1 MLLIGLAAGGQT
13 AWAGVGAAGH
23 PASATAAGTTLYV
36 EITRFGRC
44 SDTWPGTQAEPF
56 CTIQHAANIVNPGQ
70 TVAIMASEAN
80 QTAQSVTITRS
91 GTPGEPITFTWLR
104 TLSEPD
110 DPTVSPGKQTASAV
124 ITFNGVHDVT
134 VSNLRIQS
142 YGTGDGIDVIGS
154 QDISVAGATLIHTA
168 TEAAPVAS
176 TAVSIDGGSS
186 AVTVSRTVFSGT
198 PRNAVLTAKGAH
210 DVTVTTSAVQDTE
223 GAGFVLNGTT
233 GVTVSSNTVV
243 AFCTGLSPATGGI
256 TLADGTSGT
265 AENNVLL
272 TGTSNT
278 GCVIP
283 GAGLS
288 VDAASAAGVTA
299 DYNALRSVGASTD
312 YSWDGTAY
320 SDPASFATATSQGT
334 HDLTLPT
341 TLVTPPPEGS
351 PAIDS
356 ADCLAPGEL
365 STDIVGN
372 PRVRD
377 PMATDSGL
385 GNGTCFADRGAYERQ
400 DNVPISFTPQLNSA
414 GFPAGAVP
422 YSAGVTITS
431 ASTSGWNEPVSYSVD
446 FGDGS
451 GPVTAAPGTA
461 VTHPY
466 TAVGQYTI
474 TITAADT
481 SGSTVSRTYQAF
493 AIPDQPL
500 KPKLSAAPD
509 GLHTN
514 PGILPDTADFS
525 DSSGI
530 PGWQEKGRSI
540 DYGGAGLVLGSAD
553 PHVIAE
559 YVYAKPGT
567 YTAKE
572 TVTDLI
578 GRASTATA
586 TITVGDE
593 PQTAFPETI
602 YSRALAAHA
611 VVKIPLAK
619 LDLGDCCSDGA
630 LVDVI
635 VTSPRKGGYVSVYPD
650 GKPRPADATVRFQ
663 PGKAAENSALAS
675 GTVVDFYNGSA
686 GTIHLGIVTYGID
699 DIMTTHG
706 YGVFGETYVPV
717 APARVLSARI
727 AGNRRAEFHVAGLDH
742 VPANAAAVML
752 DITVSKGATG
762 GFYSVYHGGPSDGSG
777 VTAGY
782 WAKGQQVTNLA
793 MAPVASKQVFVE
805 NDGAGAANFTASVV
819 GYYFLNGSAAVFLP
833 ATSNRLAR
841 ITIGA
846 RKSVKLAVTGRN
858 GVPARGSTAVS
869 VNLTSSGATASGTVT
884 AYADGTKLPGLISLS
899 YSRAV
904 QMANAAIVAVG
915 ADGAIRLY
923 NGGAKPV
930 TVTVDLVGSYYSYG

>member
-13 AWAGVGAAGH
+13 AWAGVRAAGQ
-23 PASATAAGTTLYV
+23 PAPATAAGTTLYV
-36 EITRFGRC
+36 DITLFGIC
-44 SDTWPGTQAEPF
+44 SDTWPGTQAQPF

-91 GTPGEPITFTWLR
+91 GTPAEPITFTWLR
-104 TLSEPD
+104 TPSEPD

-124 ITFNGVHDVT
+124 VTFNGVHDVT
-134 VSNLRIQS
+134 ISNLRIES

-154 QDISVAGATLIHTA
+154 QDISVAGTTLIHTA
-168 TEAAPVAS
+168 TEAARVAS
-176 TAVSIDGGSS
+176 AAVSIDGGSS
-186 AVTVSRTVFSGT
+186 NVTVSRTVFSGA
-198 PRNAVLTAKGAH
+198 PRYAVLAASGAH
-210 DVTVTTSAVQDTE
+210 DVTVTTSAVPETE
-223 GAGFVLNGTT
+223 GAGFALNGTT
-233 GVTVSSNTVV
+233 GVTVTSNTVL
-243 AFCTGLSPATGGI
+243 AFCTGLSPASGGI
-256 TLADGTSGT
+256 TLADGASGT
-265 AENNVLL
+265 VENNVLM
-272 TGTSNT
+272 TVTSNT
-278 GCVIP
+278 GCAVP
-283 GAGLS
+283 AAGLS
-288 VDAASAAGVTA
+288 VDATSAAGVTA

-320 SDPASFATATSQGT
+320 SDPASFTAATSQGT
-334 HDLTLPT
+334 HDLALPAT
-341 TLVTPPPEGS
+341 FAAVPPEGS
-351 PAIDS
+351 AAIDS

-365 STDIVGN
+365 STDISGS

-377 PMATDSGL
+377 PMAAAGL

-431 ASTSGWNEPVSYSVD
+431 ALTSGWNEPVTYSVD

-451 GPVTAAPGTA
+451 GAVTATPGTA

-481 SGSTVSRTYQAF
+481 GGSTVSRTYQAF

-509 GLHTN
+509 GLHTV

-530 PGWQEKGRSI
+530 PGWQETGRVI

-572 TVTDLI
+572 TVTDLL

-593 PQTAFPETI
+593 PQTAFPKTI

-611 VVKIPLAK
+611 VVKIPLSK
-619 LDLGDCCSDGA
+619 LDLNDCCSDGA
-630 LVDVI
+630 LVNVI
-635 VTSPRKGGYVSVYPD
+635 VTSPRKAGYVSVYPD

-663 PGKAAENSALAS
+663 AGKAAENSALAS
-675 GTVVDFYNGSA
+675 GNTVDFYNGSA
-686 GTIHLGIVTYGID
+686 GTIHLDIVTYGID
-699 DIMTTHG
+699 DIMTTQ
-706 YGVFGETYVPV
+706 GVGTFGDTYVPV
-717 APARVLSARI
+717 TPARVLNTRI
-727 AGNRRAEFHVAGLDH
+727 AGNRRAEFRVAGLDH
-742 VPANAAAVML
+742 IPANAATVML

-762 GFYSVYHGGPSDGSG
+762 GSYSVYHGAAFDGSG

-793 MAPVASKQVFVE
+793 MVPVASKQVFVE
-805 NDGAGAANFTASVV
+805 NDGSGAANFTASVV
-819 GYYFLNGSAAVFLP
+819 GYYFLYGSASVFLP

-858 GVPARGSTAVS
+858 GVPAKGTTAVS
-869 VNLTSSGATASGTVT
+869 VNLTSSGAAASGTVT

-899 YSRAV
+899 YGRGV
-904 QMANAAIVAVG
+904 QMANAAVVAVG

>member
-13 AWAGVGAAGH
+13 AWAGVRTAGQ

-36 EITRFGRC
+36 DITLFGIC
-44 SDTWPGTQAEPF
+44 SDTWPGTQAQPF

-80 QTAQSVTITRS
+80 QTPQSVNITRS
-91 GTPGEPITFTWLR
+91 GTPAEPITFTWLR
-104 TLSEPD
+104 TPSEPD

-124 ITFNGVHDVT
+124 VTFNGVHDVT
-134 VSNLRIQS
+134 LSNLRIQS

-154 QDISVAGATLIHTA
+154 QDISVVGATITHVATTA
-168 TEAAPVAS
+168 ARVAS
-176 TAVSIDGGSS
+176 AAVSIDGGSS
-186 AVTVSRTVFSGT
+186 NVTVSRTVFSGT
-198 PRNAVLTAKGAH
+198 PRYAVLTASGAH
-210 DVTVTTSAVQDTE
+210 DVTVTTSAVQVTE
-223 GAGFVLNGTT
+223 GAGFALNGTSGATVT
-233 GVTVSSNTVV
+233 GNTVLV
-243 AFCTGLSPATGGI
+243 GCNGISPATDDI
-256 TLADGTSGT
+256 ALAGGTSGT
-265 AENNVLL
+265 VENNVL
-272 TGTSNT
+272 
-278 GCVIP
+278 VISAASSCALP
-283 GAGLS
+283 SAGLS
-288 VDAASAAGVTA
+288 VDAASAAAVTA

-320 SDPASFATATSQGT
+320 SDPASFTAATSQGT
-334 HDLTLPT
+334 HDLALPT
-341 TLVTPPPEGS
+341 TFAAVPPEGS

-365 STDIVGN
+365 STDIFGN

-377 PMATDSGL
+377 PLATDAGL
-385 GNGTCFADRGAYERQ
+385 GNGACFADRGAYERQ

-414 GFPAGAVP
+414 GFAAGAVP
-422 YSAGVTITS
+422 YTAGVTITS
-431 ASTSGWNEPVSYSVD
+431 ASTSGWNEPVTYSVD

-451 GPVTAAPGTA
+451 EAVAATPGTA

-481 SGSTVSRTYQAF
+481 SGSTVSRTYQVD

-509 GLHTN
+509 GLHTV

-530 PGWQEKGRSI
+530 PGWQETSRII
-540 DYGGAGLVLGSAD
+540 DYGGEGLVLRSAD

-572 TVTDLI
+572 TVIDLL

-611 VVKIPLAK
+611 VVKIPLSK
-619 LDLGDCCSDGA
+619 LDLNDCCSDGA
-630 LVDVI
+630 LVNVI
-635 VTSPRKGGYVSVYPD
+635 VTSPMKGGYVSVYPD

-663 PGKAAENSALAS
+663 AGKAAENSALAS
-675 GTVVDFYNGSA
+675 GAVVDFYNGSA
-686 GTIHLGIVTYGID
+686 GTIHLDIVTYGID
-699 DIMTTHG
+699 DIMTTQG
-706 YGVFGETYVPV
+706 YGAFGETYVPV
-717 APARVLSARI
+717 TAARVLSTRI

-742 VPANAAAVML
+742 IPANAAAVML

-762 GFYSVYHGGPSDGSG
+762 GSYSVYHGGPSDGSG

-782 WAKGQQVTNLA
+782 WAKGQQVTDLA
-793 MAPVASKQVFVE
+793 MVPVASKQVFVE

-846 RKSVKLAVTGRN
+846 RKSVKLTVVGRN
-858 GVPARGSTAVS
+858 GVPVKGTTAVS
-869 VNLTSSGATASGTVT
+869 VNLTASGATASGTVT

-899 YSRAV
+899 YGRGV
-904 QMANAAIVAVG
+904 QVANAAVAAVG

-923 NGGAKPV
+923 NGGAQPV